1 MRLFKKLFSFFWDRS
16 LLIFLIIGGLNT
28 LVSMVGSQLLYGALG
43 YWGATALM
51 FTVCSV
57 FSFIFNRKYSFE
69 SKAPLLQ
76 SAVRFS
82 VVIAVCYLI
91 SFGLSDFL
99 VPMFMGRFFPAVS
112 TDWQARIAMLVAQV
126 IFTAYFFSLYPM
138 IRYAANDCRTFK
150 NISYRICTPFH
161 LLDFLFL
168 YAFRPYP
175 QSPKPLPRTLR
186 PRAKAFSVSAIGG
199 AGPETGWPAAFSRRA
214 PFHHSRRGAPAAL
227 KAPARVSSSS

>member
-126 IFTAYFFSLYPM
+126 IFTACNYLG
-138 IRYAANDCRTFK
+138 RACGLLK
-150 NISYRICTPFH
+150 NKPVPHPIF
-161 LLDFLFL
+161 
-168 YAFRPYP
+168 AK
-175 QSPKPLPRTLR
+175 KPLPRTLR
-186 PRAKAFSVSAIGG
+186 PGAKAFSVSAIGG

-214 PFHHSRRGAPAAL
+214 PFHYSRRGAPAAL

>member
-91 SFGLSDFL
+91 SFGLSDVHGALLSRCFHRL
-99 VPMFMGRFFPAVS
+99 AGAHRHAGS
-112 TDWQARIAMLVAQV
+112 AGD
-126 IFTAYFFSLYPM
+126 LY
-138 IRYAANDCRTFK
+138 RLQLSGAAPVGF
-150 NISYRICTPFH
+150 
-161 LLDFLFL
+161 
-168 YAFRPYP
+168 
-175 QSPKPLPRTLR
+175 
-186 PRAKAFSVSAIGG
+186 
-199 AGPETGWPAAFSRRA
+199 
-214 PFHHSRRGAPAAL
+214 
-227 KAPARVSSSS
+227 

>member
-1 MRLFKKLFSFFWDRS
+1 MRLLKKLFSFFWDRS

-82 VVIAVCYLI
+82 VVIAVKYH
-91 SFGLSDFL
+91 
-99 VPMFMGRFFPAVS
+99 
-112 TDWQARIAMLVAQV
+112 Q
-126 IFTAYFFSLYPM
+126 
-138 IRYAANDCRTFK
+138 
-150 NISYRICTPFH
+150 
-161 LLDFLFL
+161 
-168 YAFRPYP
+168 
-175 QSPKPLPRTLR
+175 LR
-186 PRAKAFSVSAIGG
+186 PFGFSGADVHGALLSRCFHRLAGAHRHAGSAGDLYRLQLSG
-199 AGPETGWPAAFSRRA
+199 AA
-214 PFHHSRRGAPAAL
+214 PVGF
-227 KAPARVSSSS
+227 

>member
-112 TDWQARIAMLVAQV
+112 TSCKQCERHA
-126 IFTAYFFSLYPM
+126 
-138 IRYAANDCRTFK
+138 C
-150 NISYRICTPFH
+150 
-161 LLDFLFL
+161 
-168 YAFRPYP
+168 
-175 QSPKPLPRTLR
+175 
-186 PRAKAFSVSAIGG
+186 AIGG
-199 AGPETGWPAAFSRRA
+199 AGPETGLPAAFSRRA

>member
-28 LVSMVGSQLLYGALG
+28 LVSMVGSQLLYGAMG

-126 IFTAYFFSLYPM
+126 IFTACNYLGQ
-138 IRYAANDCRTFK
+138 RLWAFK
-150 NISYRICTPFH
+150 
-161 LLDFLFL
+161 
-168 YAFRPYP
+168 
-175 QSPKPLPRTLR
+175 
-186 PRAKAFSVSAIGG
+186 
-199 AGPETGWPAAFSRRA
+199 E
-214 PFHHSRRGAPAAL
+214 
-227 KAPARVSSSS
+227 

>member
-112 TDWQARIAMLVAQV
+112 TDWQARIA
-126 IFTAYFFSLYPM
+126 
-138 IRYAANDCRTFK
+138 
-150 NISYRICTPFH
+150 ISS
-161 LLDFLFL
+161 
-168 YAFRPYP
+168 ASSAP
-175 QSPKPLPRTLR
+175 QISPLPNTGMLR
-186 PRAKAFSVSAIGG
+186 CS
-199 AGPETGWPAAFSRRA
+199 
-214 PFHHSRRGAPAAL
+214 L
-227 KAPARVSSSS
+227 SSPMRDQSE